1 MIIHC
6 NPQLNTC
13 TQIPIAYNKAPLAC
27 YLIGVWCRRS
37 WGHGFTRP
45 SVMAPRYREGFYS
58 AHATS
63 MPSPQRLGLQG
74 LMASCA
80 SQRNANTRIQLVL
93 FSSAFSLATRRRLP
107 SYERTKHSEL
117 EPSGSEFHQA
127 RHKVHNLS
135 LRRLSSHRGG
145 VCLRLE
151 RNVCNVHPSDLDGG
165 NHNYCRLDIV

>member
-1 MIIHC
+1 MGAHRCPNRQSIYWYTTVG
-6 NPQLNTC
+6 NDEKSR
-13 TQIPIAYNKAPLAC
+13 AEE
-27 YLIGVWCRRS
+27 
-37 WGHGFTRP
+37 
-45 SVMAPRYREGFYS
+45 APRYREGFYS

-63 MPSPQRLGLQG
+63 MPSPQRVGLQG